1 MAGPP
6 PCLDQFGLGPR
17 NATFRTAESGPPAP
31 PRPRP
36 VQQPERQRGR
46 LVRAFSGKQL
56 LVWALGAG
64 GYTALLVAS
73 HGSAYA
79 DDLRGLAIAW
89 IIIFGALNAHLIL
102 TRR

>member
-17 NATFRTAESGPPAP
+17 NATFRTADSGPPST

-36 VQQPERQRGR
+36 IHQPEHPRGR
-46 LVRAFSGKQL
+46 LVGPFSGKQL
-56 LVWALGAG
+56 LVWAAGAA
-64 GYTALLVAS
+64 GYTALLIAS
-73 HGSAYA
+73 HGSPYA
-79 DDLRGLAIAW
+79 DDLRGLAVAW